1 MYFCGKLAHF
11 LRENCRHV
19 CWIQS
24 SFGISWDISCAK
36 HGPSAFFFTNS
47 GKIQFAS
54 TSITL
59 SALVACHVLHQTSP
73 SGRFVFSY
81 LSLSRST
88 LFVNMQKLPS
98 SMPRYVKSASFWQF
112 NLVQVCFWAIGP
124 IWTICGICGFLRSFA
139 AKSPKVQKL
148 LNFGRSRC
156 TKFWPMTT
164 RPLSAIEVL
173 NSIGPDIY
181 PLSILVTQAYE
192 PPIFT

>member
-1 MYFCGKLAHF
+1 MFVEFKAVLEFPG
-11 LRENCRHV
+11 
-19 CWIQS
+19 
-24 SFGISWDISCAK
+24 DISCAK
-36 HGPSAFFFTNS
+36 HGPSEFFFNS

-112 NLVQVCFWAIGP
+112 NLVQVCFCTIGP

>member
-1 MYFCGKLAHF
+1 MGPSQFSHWNCWWYNASASPNLQQLRNPDLRTFADMCVF
-11 LRENCRHV
+11 LRET
-19 CWIQS
+19 
-24 SFGISWDISCAK
+24 CALFAGK
-36 HGPSAFFFTNS
+36 LSACLLNSKQFWNFLGTFLAQNMGLLRFFFTNS

-139 AKSPKVQKL
+139 AKSPKVKKL
-148 LNFGRSRC
+148 LNFGRSR
-156 TKFWPMTT
+156 KH
-164 RPLSAIEVL
+164 
-173 NSIGPDIY
+173 
-181 PLSILVTQAYE
+181 
-192 PPIFT
+192 